1 MEEICKMDYNNL
13 TDYKL
18 RISNEDFAILEKI
31 AREEYGMESS
41 RFDFKQ
47 KEEPIYREGNF
58 SGRLIR

>member
-1 MEEICKMDYNNL
+1 MDYKNL

-18 RISNEDFAILEKI
+18 RISNKDFAILEKI

-47 KEEPIYREGNF
+47 KRRIN
-58 SGRLIR
+58 L

>member
-1 MEEICKMDYNNL
+1 MDYNNL

-18 RISNEDFAILEKI
+18 RISNEDFVILKKI

-41 RFDFKQ
+41 RFDL
-47 KEEPIYREGNF
+47 KEEPIYREGNL